1 MRNNRFWLD
10 IRTYSPYDG
19 RMRNETNTQIFP
31 TKRTDATYRAV
42 LQRFD
47 AAAGRYRTLES
58 ARIETPPGA
67 DPDSVRMAWGGALT
81 NAFGAGAA
89 AGVVPD
95 VVPID
100 DGAPLGSGLKLSDID
115 SDI

>member
-1 MRNNRFWLD
+1 
-10 IRTYSPYDG
+10 
-19 RMRNETNTQIFP
+19 MRNETNTQIFP

-47 AAAGRYRTLES
+47 ADTGRYRTLES

-67 DPDSVRMAWGGALT
+67 DPAAVRATWDAALAA
-81 NAFGAGAA
+81 AFGAA
-89 AGVVPD
+89 AGGEPESAAGARPPHEESA
-95 VVPID
+95 PI
-100 DGAPLGSGLKLSDID
+100 GSGLKLSDLE